1 MPPPL
6 PFPSPLHIGTDICR
20 VARIARILRSR
31 QCARFIQRVLAPEE
45 LARAKPV
52 IRNVLDDAERSAAC
66 RLVAAV
72 DGRGDGRVIQG
83 GRPWQAPRGPRGSGG
98 AGGAGGAAGEVKM
111 EGGPHDERAGGRR
124 GGDAVVDASAAEQE
138 MGTEKRIMYRRA
150 ADFMA
155 GR

>member
-1 MPPPL
+1 MPPL

-52 IRNVLDDAERSAAC
+52 IRKVLEDAEQSAA
-66 RLVAAV
+66 RRVVAAV
-72 DGRGDGRVIQG
+72 DGRGDGRVMKG
-83 GRPWQAPRGPRGSGG
+83 GRPWQAPRARGSGG
-98 AGGAGGAAGEVKM
+98 EIGEVKT
-111 EGGPHDERAGGRR
+111 EGAHDDERLAGRM
-124 GGDAVVDASAAEQE
+124 GGTVVDAAAEQE
-138 MGTEKRIMYRRA
+138 MGSEKRIMYRRA

>member
-1 MPPPL
+1 MPPL

-52 IRNVLDDAERSAAC
+52 IRKVLEDAERSAAW
-66 RLVAAV
+66 RVAAAV
-72 DGRGDGRVIQG
+72 EGRRGDGFSVGDLGAGRGDGKALEG
-83 GRPWQAPRGPRGSGG
+83 GRAWQAPRVRERQVV
-98 AGGAGGAAGEVKM
+98 GEVKVEEKKVGGEEER
-111 EGGPHDERAGGRR
+111 EG
-124 GGDAVVDASAAEQE
+124 QE
-138 MGTEKRIMYRRA
+138 METEKRIMYRRA
-150 ADFMA
+150 ADYMA

>member
-1 MPPPL
+1 MPPL

-52 IRNVLDDAERSAAC
+52 IRKVLEDAERTAAC
-66 RLVAAV
+66 RVVAAV
-72 DGRGDGRVIQG
+72 DGRRDVRVVKS
-83 GRPWQAPRGPRGSGG
+83 GRPWQAAPRARGSGG
-98 AGGAGGAAGEVKM
+98 GAGGAGEVKM
-111 EGGPHDERAGGRR
+111 EGAHDDRPGGRR
-124 GGDAVVDASAAEQE
+124 VEAVVDAAAAEQE
-138 MGTEKRIMYRRA
+138 MGSEKRIMYRGA